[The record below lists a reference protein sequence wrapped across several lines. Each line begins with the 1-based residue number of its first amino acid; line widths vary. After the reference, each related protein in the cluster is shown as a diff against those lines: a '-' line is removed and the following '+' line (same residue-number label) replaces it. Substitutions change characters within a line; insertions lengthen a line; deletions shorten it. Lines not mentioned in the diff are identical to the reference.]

1 MYEIKSRR
9 LYSQIVTFFFQYYFQ
24 KNNHGFVKIATLQKK
39 CHSCIDIGNLEDS
52 PRLVFIDQ
60 ECGKLIVV
68 NDSAELTM
76 NINQKKKPDVLQQP
90 IDVYSVTNVAGE
102 SILSVTMW
110 NIYCELVMH
119 DFSCEFYYRVNMK
132 DRKRFS
138 DQMNRNGFDPVVA
151 RRDRSCSTMQNLNA
165 LTLL

>member
-1 MYEIKSRR
+1 MGFSPDIRYLLEPFFADFCCREGISGLICFVTIFLDRAKGINMYEIKSRR
-9 LYSQIVTFFFQYYFQ
+9 LHSQILTFFFQYYFQ

-76 NINQKKKPDVLQQP
+76 NINQKKKPDVFQ
-90 IDVYSVTNVAGE
+90 
-102 SILSVTMW
+102 
-110 NIYCELVMH
+110 
-119 DFSCEFYYRVNMK
+119 
-132 DRKRFS
+132 
-138 DQMNRNGFDPVVA
+138 
-151 RRDRSCSTMQNLNA
+151 
-165 LTLL
+165 